1 MLTTERTDMREK
13 TNKTNKTNK
22 TLKMLVIL
30 ISSLLLF
37 PLTTQAEKSNNQ
49 GGAPGFLY
57 EIKKPANQQG
67 DPGYFDLLMKA
78 KQKQTVQLIL
88 KNPSDQDVTVEV
100 NLNSAKTNMHGVMEY
115 GPTKLKND
123 QSLIYDFA
131 DVVKGPKKVTVPKKS
146 EKELPLE
153 ITMPAESFKG
163 KIVGGIQ
170 LQKSEDETQLGQV
183 KGATV
188 LNKYAYVIAM
198 VLSES
203 QETILPELE
212 LNKLV
217 PGQAN
222 YRNVIYGD
230 FSNVTAEFLNDL
242 SIDVKIM
249 SVKNADVLYE
259 KKKAGMRMAPNSQ
272 MLFPISLEG
281 KKMLPGVYR
290 GQIVATA
297 GEQKWEWEEKFEITD
312 EEADKYNQLDVSLVQ
327 DKSLNWLVIIL
338 IVGVIVGLSLLAYFI
353 VKKISQDANQKKQRP
368 NKRRKKRH

>member
-203 QETILPELE
+203 QETILPEL
-212 LNKLV
+212 V
-217 PGQAN
+217 PG
-222 YRNVIYGD
+222 
-230 FSNVTAEFLNDL
+230 
-242 SIDVKIM
+242 
-249 SVKNADVLYE
+249 
-259 KKKAGMRMAPNSQ
+259 
-272 MLFPISLEG
+272 
-281 KKMLPGVYR
+281 
-290 GQIVATA
+290 
-297 GEQKWEWEEKFEITD
+297 
-312 EEADKYNQLDVSLVQ
+312 
-327 DKSLNWLVIIL
+327 
-338 IVGVIVGLSLLAYFI
+338 
-353 VKKISQDANQKKQRP
+353 
-368 NKRRKKRH
+368 